1 MRLLLV
7 FALFAVSAYCQEL
20 VNTGFKQC
28 GTREAAEVLAVNID
42 PCDRDGGAC
51 ILKKSTRTE
60 KSFSTISIKFKA
72 KRATELPVFSRVYGK
87 ISNTGL
93 PFTVIPTACKKVE
106 KPEEEDGGRRGG
118 RGRGRGRGRGKG
130 KGKGRR
136 RKHGGHEVVSPLDC
150 PLEEGQEY
158 TFSYKLPIS
167 RFYPKLDVVVEWNLL
182 EGRGKK
188 ARELVCVQMNT
199 KLA

>member
-28 GTREAAEVLAVNID
+28 GTKEAAEVIAVNID
-42 PCDRDGGAC
+42 PCDRDREAC
-51 ILKKSTRTE
+51 ILKKSTKE
-60 KSFSTISIKFKA
+60 EMSFSTISIKFKA
-72 KRATELPVFSRVYGK
+72 KRATEQPIFSKVSGK
-87 ISNTGL
+87 LGIFKKT
-93 PFTVIPTACKKVE
+93 FTVIPSACKKVE
-106 KPEEEDGGRRGG
+106 KPEEEENQKKRKGG

-130 KGKGRR
+130 RR
-136 RKHGGHEVVSPLDC
+136 QRKLKGHEVLSPLDC

-158 TFSYKLPIS
+158 IFSYKLPIS
-167 RFYPKLDVVVEWNLL
+167 RFYPRVHVLVEWNLV
-182 EGRGKK
+182 EGKRRNAK
-188 ARELVCVQMNT
+188 EILCVQMNT